1 MTSFRCFDDYDV
13 NTVLFLTMSRQS
25 NEKNCGDVFCYTFAN
40 GDVVSIGPEKS
51 RRVALGSVYMEV
63 GDPR

>member
-1 MTSFRCFDDYDV
+1 
-13 NTVLFLTMSRQS
+13 MSRLS

-40 GDVVSIGPEKS
+40 GDVVSVGPEKS
-51 RRVALGSVYMEV
+51 RRVALGPVYMEV

>member
-1 MTSFRCFDDYDV
+1 
-13 NTVLFLTMSRQS
+13 MSRQS
-25 NEKNCGDVFCYTFAN
+25 NEKNCGDVFCYTFAT